1 MGSSGLIAH
10 TIVTN
15 TGLQMLPFYKYY
27 TIKQRCSILA
37 SYPGGLGWNLGI
49 PAFPIFFRG
58 KSIDV
63 AYVNQWSCITE
74 SRLWL
79 ENVDRTHLVL
89 ASAAELQ
96 KDYSIFNKFQIMMAL
111 AGVAYA
117 CMVVSSFSRAQR
129 SVLELG
135 FPDGINTHVMI
146 SGGTRSGDFHNA

>member
-1 MGSSGLIAH
+1 MESG
-10 TIVTN
+10 
-15 TGLQMLPFYKYY
+15 Q
-27 TIKQRCSILA
+27 C
-37 SYPGGLGWNLGI
+37 
-49 PAFPIFFRG
+49 
-58 KSIDV
+58 
-63 AYVNQWSCITE
+63 
-74 SRLWL
+74 L
-79 ENVDRTHLVL
+79 ENVDLVL
-89 ASAAELQ
+89 ASGAVLQ